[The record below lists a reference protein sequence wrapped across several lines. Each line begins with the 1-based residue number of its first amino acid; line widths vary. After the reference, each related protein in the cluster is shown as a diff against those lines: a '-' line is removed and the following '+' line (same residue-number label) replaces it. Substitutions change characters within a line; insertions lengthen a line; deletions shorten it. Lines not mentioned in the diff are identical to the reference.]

1 MNKTLKEN
9 IDRTI
14 SNNRNLN
21 KDEIYCLCKKEIN
34 KFEEEQDIDFS
45 EYEESINYITEKIE
59 Y

>member
-1 MNKTLKEN
+1 MIEVLKEN
-9 IDRTI
+9 IDMTI

-34 KFEEEQDIDFS
+34 KFEEEQEISFL
-45 EYEESINYITEKIE
+45 EYEESINYITEKID

>member
-1 MNKTLKEN
+1 MIEVLKEN
-9 IDRTI
+9 IDMTI

-34 KFEEEQDIDFS
+34 KFEEEQEISFL
-45 EYEESINYITEKIE
+45 EYEESINYKKKKID

>member
-34 KFEEEQDIDFS
+34 KFEE
-45 EYEESINYITEKIE
+45 
-59 Y
+59 